1 MTSAISIAVH
11 AGAFDRVHYALVMA
25 SAAAASDRR
34 AVLFFTGA
42 AVAALT
48 RRADGTPGWHALEA
62 APEGAAARDA
72 AWRARKIAGFEELLG
87 ACRELGVRLIAC
99 EMALRV
105 AGLETTALRSDLNPE
120 VAGVVTF
127 LQAAAGGATV
137 FV

>member
-1 MTSAISIAVH
+1 
-11 AGAFDRVHYALVMA
+11 MA

-34 AVLFFTGA
+34 AVLFFTGG
-42 AVAALT
+42 AVVALT
-48 RRADGTPGWHALEA
+48 LGADGKPGWHALEA

-72 AWRARKIAGFEELLG
+72 AWRAKKVAGFEELLG

-105 AGLETTALRSDLNPE
+105 AGLAPAALRPELEAE

-127 LQAAAGGATV
+127 LQAAGGGATV

>member
-1 MTSAISIAVH
+1 MAT
-11 AGAFDRVHYALVMA
+11 AGR
-25 SAAAASDRR
+25 SAAGRDVAGDR
-34 AVLFFTGA
+34 G
-42 AVAALT
+42 
-48 RRADGTPGWHALEA
+48 ADGQPGWHALEA

-72 AWRARKIAGFEELLG
+72 AWRAKKVGGFEELLG

-105 AGLETTALRSDLNPE
+105 ADLEPAALRPDLTPE